1 MRIHASAFK
10 HDLTEADID
19 HAWQNA
25 IAFFDIEPNNDPLK
39 SLCIGPDV
47 AGNLLEL
54 LYLHLEDTD
63 LIIHAMQLRPVFAE
77 YLTEDEL

>member
-10 HDLTEADID
+10 HNLTEADID

-25 IAFFDIEPNNDPLK
+25 IAFFDLDPNNDPAK
-39 SLCIGPDV
+39 SLCIGPDA

-54 LYLHLEDTD
+54 LYLQLEDAD
-63 LIIHAMQLRPVFAE
+63 LIIHAMQLRPVFAQF
-77 YLTEDEL
+77 LTKDDL